1 MSLLDSLLG
10 WLPDWFKNRNKARPA
25 PKERIK
31 ILGVSML
38 PEDRISL
45 EWLAKQ
51 HDWELR
57 FVGSA
62 REGFRLASQIHF
74 ELILCDRNQPGHPWR
89 EVMEGLASRAPGS
102 CVLLISP
109 VKDDQLWSDVLQRGG
124 YDILIRPLREKA
136 VLRSIDAAVHYIS
149 REASFCSQ

>member
-1 MSLLDSLLG
+1 VSLF
-10 WLPDWFKNRNKARPA
+10 DWFKKHS
-25 PKERIK
+25 KERPLLRKRIR
-31 ILGVSML
+31 ILGVSIS
-38 PEDRISL
+38 PEDRVSL
-45 EWLAKQ
+45 DWLADQ

-57 FVGSA
+57 CVGSA
-62 REGFRLASQIHF
+62 REAFHVAEEIHF
-74 ELILCDRNQPGHPWR
+74 DLILCDRYQPGHPWR
-89 EVMEGLASRAPGS
+89 EVMKGLAARAPRS

-109 VKDDQLWSDVLQRGG
+109 VNDDQLWSDVLQQGG